1 MMKVA
6 RMAALVVGLVFLAA
20 GAIPAEVQ
28 QPKRGIT
35 LEDYMRMDRHGQTM
49 YMVGL
54 IEGFMTEA
62 TLARVATAKNQ
73 GRPDGEVEAELFAC
87 RWDNYGS
94 IQAYIEAVLQRV
106 PREEWAVKRVSLESM
121 PPLAERFHAGCP
133 WGKK

>member
-1 MMKVA
+1 V
-6 RMAALVVGLVFLAA
+6 AALVVGLVVIAT
-20 GAIPAEVQ
+20 GSIPAQAQ

-35 LEDYMRMDRHGQTM
+35 LEDYMRMDRQGQTM

-62 TLARVATAKNQ
+62 TLSRVAIGKSQ
-73 GRPDGEVEAELFAC
+73 GRPDDEVESELFAC
-87 RWDNYGS
+87 RWDSYGS
-94 IQAYIEAVLQRV
+94 IQAYIEAALHRV

-121 PPLAERFHAGCP
+121 TSLAERFNAGCP

>member
-1 MMKVA
+1 VHPTDLPARKSRTSQSGVRDALKDEHGAVMRVA
-6 RMAALVVGLVFLAA
+6 RMAALVVGLVFVSA
-20 GAIPAEVQ
+20 GSIPAEVQ

-73 GRPDGEVEAELFAC
+73 GRPDGEVEAELSPVDGTITGQF
-87 RWDNYGS
+87 S
-94 IQAYIEAVLQRV
+94 
-106 PREEWAVKRVSLESM
+106 PT
-121 PPLAERFHAGCP
+121 
-133 WGKK
+133 

>member
-1 MMKVA
+1 
-6 RMAALVVGLVFLAA
+6 MAVLVVGLVFMSIGSVRADA
-20 GAIPAEVQ
+20 Q

-35 LEDYMRMDRHGQTM
+35 LEDYMRMDRQGQTM

-62 TLARVATAKNQ
+62 TLARVAIGKSQ
-73 GRPDGEVEAELFAC
+73 GRPDEEVETELFAC
-87 RWDNYGS
+87 RWESYGS
-94 IQAYIEAVLQRV
+94 IQAYVEAALHRV

-121 PPLAERFHAGCP
+121 APLAERFNAGCP